1 MGFPRQEYWNEL
13 PFPSPGGCIL
23 SELFTMT
30 YLSWVALYSMP
41 YEASLIY
48 INPFAMTR
56 LWSMKTLIL
65 GKIEG
70 KRRRGWQR
78 VRHD

>member
-1 MGFPRQEYWNEL
+1 M
-13 PFPSPGGCIL
+13 

-78 VRHD
+78 MR